1 MDHSEGTNLED
12 PPYQNLFL
20 LGAIAAASAFVVTI
34 LIVLVCVGCQRKS
47 KSKHPSAGEKGTSVN
62 MQGTLR
68 HPKLNSMSKS
78 DTRLHE
84 INRFPCNGNS
94 VSKSRPASMDL
105 LLLHSRHSQTDLRP
119 SQGRQLPQ
127 IPTSPT
133 GSGHGG
139 GGDTGGDGGGGG
151 GGGEET
157 RDHTYTEVGLRNNPT
172 PTHCLDDGLYESVGV
187 REGDTGP
194 KVPSALPQSSTNTP
208 ATIRAVQSPP
218 AQASGARNGN
228 GHGNGGR
235 GSGRGNGSINGPM
248 SGRGNGSN
256 GINRSPLSSVNSLAI
271 QDSSAAEYASIRK
284 FRKVDKT
291 NRKEN
296 NGADSHSDSQS
307 SVSDSPS
314 AAPPHLHRS
323 QEFSRKPLEP
333 FHLHSFPKEPVFMG
347 NGEQYIW
354 KPPEEDDIITLHPPP
369 LRIENGQGHPSP
381 PTAKEIADTYSIV
394 CKSQKK
400 KPPMENNGAKTLP
413 RSFGGEKRSTAS
425 QGRGVQS
432 HARSQEEPCY
442 EPVGDRAWP
451 TCAAAE
457 SDPAYAT
464 IDTHRKRE
472 QSGTNNS
479 TAGGNVTLKR
489 KKQAAQQQAPLAAP
503 QGSGTSSQSVRGLPG
518 GENFYETIS
527 DVKQGGNS
535 SSTTTIFTFNDGME
549 MYVTGL

>member
-1 MDHSEGTNLED
+1 MADSEGTNLED
-12 PPYQNLFL
+12 PPYKNLLL

-62 MQGTLR
+62 MGTLR

-105 LLLHSRHSQTDLRP
+105 LLLHSRRSQTDLRP

-127 IPTSPT
+127 IPTSPQ
-133 GSGHGG
+133 GSSQGG
-139 GGDTGGDGGGGG
+139 EGDMGGDGGGG
-151 GGGEET
+151 EA
-157 RDHTYTEVGLRNNPT
+157 RDHTYTEVGLRNNAT
-172 PTHCLDDGLYESVGV
+172 PTHGLDDGLYESVSV

-194 KVPSALPQSSTNTP
+194 KAIAAPPPTSTSTP
-208 ATIRAVQSPP
+208 ASVRAAQSPP
-218 AQASGARNGN
+218 AQANGARNGN
-228 GHGNGGR
+228 GNGGR
-235 GSGRGNGSINGPM
+235 GNGAIINTIAARGNGS
-248 SGRGNGSN
+248 SGA
-256 GINRSPLSSVNSLAI
+256 NRSPLPSVNSLAT
-271 QDSSAAEYASIRK
+271 QDPTSAEYASIRK

-291 NRKEN
+291 NRNN
-296 NGADSHSDSQS
+296 NGADSQSDSQS

-314 AAPPHLHRS
+314 AAPPQLHRS
-323 QEFSRKPLEP
+323 QEFPRKPLEP

-354 KPPEEDDIITLHPPP
+354 KPPEDDEIITLHPPP
-369 LRIENGQGHPSP
+369 HRIENEQGHPLP

-394 CKSQKK
+394 CKTQKK
-400 KPPMENNGAKTLP
+400 RTPMENNGAKTLP
-413 RSFGGEKRSTAS
+413 RSFGGEKGKGW
-425 QGRGVQS
+425 GRGIQAQ
-432 HARSQEEPCY
+432 ARSQEEPCY
-442 EPVGDRAWP
+442 QPTGDRAWP
-451 TCAAAE
+451 ECAAAE

-472 QSGTNNS
+472 PAGTSNN
-479 TAGGNVTLKR
+479 TAGGTATLKR
-489 KKQAAQQQAPLAAP
+489 KKQQAPSAAP
-503 QGSGTSSQSVRGLPG
+503 QGSASNPLPVRGLPG
-518 GENFYETIS
+518 GDNFYETIS
-527 DVKQGGNS
+527 DVKGGSS